1 MGVMVSKESTRRTE
15 LTDRIAADLR
25 TRVKSESLENPDF
38 VEDSDYVENY
48 QKTGR
53 FSWIWVALI
62 VFALISAIVIVTV

>member
-25 TRVKSESLENPDF
+25 TRAKSESLENPDF

-48 QKTGR
+48 KKTGR
-53 FSWIWVALI
+53 FSWIWAALI
-62 VFALISAIVIVTV
+62 VFALISAILIVTV